1 MNTLFR
7 CSIGCAAALLLTAC
21 ASHGTMRHQPAA
33 AAAPTAS
40 DGLQQDPRYMQAV
53 EYVARRRGVEVR
65 WVNPPLKRMVASA
78 DSGPD

>member
-40 DGLQQDPRYMQAV
+40 DGLQQDARYMQAV
-53 EYVARRRGVEVR
+53 EYVARRREVEVR

>member
-1 MNTLFR
+1 MNTLLR
-7 CSIGCAAALLLTAC
+7 CCILCATALLLAAC

-33 AAAPTAS
+33 ATDA
-40 DGLQQDPRYMQAV
+40 DGLQQDVRYMQAV

>member
-7 CSIGCAAALLLTAC
+7 CSIGCAAALLLPAC
-21 ASHGTMRHQPAA
+21 ASHGTLRHQPAA
-33 AAAPTAS
+33 AAAAAA
-40 DGLQQDPRYMQAV
+40 DGLPQAVRYMQAV

>member
-1 MNTLFR
+1 MNTLLR
-7 CSIGCAAALLLTAC
+7 CCILCATALLLAAC

-40 DGLQQDPRYMQAV
+40 DGLQQDARYMQAV

-78 DSGPD
+78 DSGPE